1 MAYVLGFL
9 SSTSLALG
17 ETMSR
22 AVVWRGSWVEELR
35 PLANSHMNDLETRSS
50 CLVNPQVTAAPP
62 DT

>member
-9 SSTSLALG
+9 SPGSIALG

-22 AVVWRGSWVEELR
+22 AVVRRGLWVEEIR
-35 PLANSHMNDLETRSS
+35 PPANSHMNDLETRSS
-50 CLVNPQVTAAPP
+50 CPVKPQVTAALP